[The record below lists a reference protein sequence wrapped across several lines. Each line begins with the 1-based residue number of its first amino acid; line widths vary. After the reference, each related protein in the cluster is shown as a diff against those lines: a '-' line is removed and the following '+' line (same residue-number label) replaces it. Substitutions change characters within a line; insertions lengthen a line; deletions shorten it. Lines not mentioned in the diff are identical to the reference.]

1 MRAVEPAAPRIVV
14 VGGGVAG
21 LAAARRLVGSRPD
34 AEVIV
39 FEASPAVGG
48 KLRRRQVGG
57 AWVDVGAEAMLARR
71 PEGVAAAAAL
81 GLNDALLHPLTTSA
95 LLRNRGRNR
104 PLPGRTLMGIPGDIA
119 AVRAADVLSGASL
132 DLIAAEPHAAPL
144 TALDSDISVGD
155 LVTSRFGAE
164 VVERIVDP
172 LLGGVYAGRA
182 SSISIQ
188 AAIPGLARR
197 LMTGGGSLL
206 EATRSQLASSD
217 SASPRTGHPA
227 AQPVFASIEGG
238 LARLAESM
246 AAGGGFTVRTDM
258 PVRQIRRTPVGFAL
272 TAGSA
277 AQPEI
282 IEADAVVLATPASKA
297 SALLAGLAP
306 MAAAE
311 LAAIE
316 TASMAIVTLAFG
328 DAVPGPGGASHGRSL
343 PPGSGILVPS
353 VEGLHVKAMTF
364 SSQKWP
370 GVGAD
375 GGVTLMRASLG
386 RAGEEWA
393 LQRADDELVAT
404 VRAELATVT
413 GLRAVPVDTHVQ
425 RWGGALPQYALGH
438 LQRVERIR
446 AAVAGVPGMA
456 VCGATYDGVGIPACI
471 ASAHMAADRVVAGL
485 NPKGQ

>member
-1 MRAVEPAAPRIVV
+1 
-14 VGGGVAG
+14 
-21 LAAARRLVGSRPD
+21 
-34 AEVIV
+34 
-39 FEASPAVGG
+39 
-48 KLRRRQVGG
+48 
-57 AWVDVGAEAMLARR
+57 
-71 PEGVAAAAAL
+71 
-81 GLNDALLHPLTTSA
+81 
-95 LLRNRGRNR
+95 
-104 PLPGRTLMGIPGDIA
+104 
-119 AVRAADVLSGASL
+119 
-132 DLIAAEPHAAPL
+132 
-144 TALDSDISVGD
+144 
-155 LVTSRFGAE
+155 
-164 VVERIVDP
+164 
-172 LLGGVYAGRA
+172 
-182 SSISIQ
+182 
-188 AAIPGLARR
+188 
-197 LMTGGGSLL
+197 MTGGGSLL
-206 EATRSQLASSD
+206 EATQSQLAPPDSTSSDSTSSD
-217 SASPRTGHPA
+217 SAPADLTSPRTGHPA
-227 AQPVFASIEGG
+227 APPVFASIQGG

-246 AAGGGFTVRTDM
+246 ADGGGFTVRTDM
-258 PVRQIRRTPVGFAL
+258 PVRQIRRTPAGFAL
-272 TAGSA
+272 TAGWA

-316 TASMAIVTLAFG
+316 TASVAIVTLAFG
-328 DAVPGPGGASHGRSL
+328 DAVHRPGGAGHDRSL

-386 RAGEEWA
+386 RAGEEWV

-404 VRAELATVT
+404 VRAELAIVT

>member
-1 MRAVEPAAPRIVV
+1 
-14 VGGGVAG
+14 
-21 LAAARRLVGSRPD
+21 L
-34 AEVIV
+34 
-39 FEASPAVGG
+39 
-48 KLRRRQVGG
+48 
-57 AWVDVGAEAMLARR
+57 
-71 PEGVAAAAAL
+71 
-81 GLNDALLHPLTTSA
+81 
-95 LLRNRGRNR
+95 
-104 PLPGRTLMGIPGDIA
+104 
-119 AVRAADVLSGASL
+119 
-132 DLIAAEPHAAPL
+132 
-144 TALDSDISVGD
+144 
-155 LVTSRFGAE
+155 
-164 VVERIVDP
+164 
-172 LLGGVYAGRA
+172 
-182 SSISIQ
+182 ISIQ

-197 LMTGGGSLL
+197 LMIGGGSLL
-206 EATRSQLASSD
+206 EAAQSQLPPSDPAPSDPAPSDLTSS
-217 SASPRTGHPA
+217 RTGHPA

-258 PVRQIRRTPVGFAL
+258 PVRQIRRTPTGFAL

-297 SALLAGLAP
+297 SVLLAGLAP
-306 MAAAE
+306 VAAAE

-316 TASMAIVTLAFG
+316 TASMAIVTLAFPNAVDRP
-328 DAVPGPGGASHGRSL
+328 DAASGHPSL

-404 VRAELATVT
+404 VRAELAIVT
-413 GLRAVPVDTHVQ
+413 GLCAAPVDTHVQ
-425 RWGGALPQYALGH
+425 RWGGALPQYAPGH
-438 LQRVERIR
+438 LQRVDRIR
-446 AAVAGVPGMA
+446 AAVAEVPGLA

-471 ASAHMAADRVVAGL
+471 GSAHMAADRVLAGFG
-485 NPKGQ
+485 PKGQ